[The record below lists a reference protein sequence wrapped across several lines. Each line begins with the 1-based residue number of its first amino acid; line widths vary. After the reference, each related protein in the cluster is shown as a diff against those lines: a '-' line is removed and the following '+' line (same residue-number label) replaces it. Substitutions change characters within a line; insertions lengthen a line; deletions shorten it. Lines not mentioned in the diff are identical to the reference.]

1 VSAADLQPSGSGP
14 AGREQAG
21 LEHAGSDRIGSLPMP
36 VAAQGASDADRVQL
50 PSQLLHARPNQRWQV
65 AEPNSETSSAL
76 ARAARIPQT
85 LAELLV
91 ARGITDADD
100 AFAFLNPEQTH
111 LHNPLLMRGMNEA
124 VDRLERAIALH
135 EPVLLYGDYDVDGT
149 TAVVLL
155 KTAIEMLGGVVRFHV
170 PHRLREGYG
179 LQSSVLE
186 SAYAEG
192 VRLVITVDT
201 GMRAFAEA
209 ETARRLGL
217 DLIITDHHLLEAGDA
232 VPHALAILNPNQPG
246 CAYPEKSL
254 CGAAIALKLAQALLE
269 RRDATKTRE
278 KTLPSFLKMAA
289 IATIAD
295 AVPLRGENRTI
306 ATLGL
311 RELRRPA
318 GVGLRALFAAAALDP
333 STKQLTGFDVAFR
346 IAPRINAAGR
356 MDVASEVI
364 ELFSTRDAAR
374 AAELAAKLER
384 LNRERRETEAAALAA
399 IHARLGADAELIADR
414 LLVVDGDGWH
424 RGVIG
429 ILASRVVE
437 RTAKPA
443 IVVSVEDGLAHG
455 SGRSVDGF
463 QLLNALESCAD
474 LFTRFGGHAFAVGFA
489 MPAENLPYLK
499 LRLRAYAELHL
510 AAREPEHMLRIHAEL
525 PLDRITPVLAGWL
538 RKLEPLGHGNPE
550 PIFLARKVRVVSA
563 RIMKERHIRL
573 ELTQRPESS
582 SAPHSFSTPAGSRAV
597 IRAVGWD
604 MAARA
609 AALQIAQGSLIDIA
623 YRIRE
628 NDHPEFGGLEVEIA
642 GLRLFEQMPKD
653 NEAHA

>member
-1 VSAADLQPSGSGP
+1 VSAAAP
-14 AGREQAG
+14 A
-21 LEHAGSDRIGSLPMP
+21 S
-36 VAAQGASDADRVQL
+36 VK
-50 PSQLLHARPNQRWQV
+50 RPNQRWQM
-65 AEPNSETSSAL
+65 AEPHLEASTAL
-76 ARAARIPQT
+76 AKAAHLPQV

-91 ARGITDADD
+91 SRGINEASE
-100 AFAFLNPEQTH
+100 AFAFLNPELAH
-111 LHNPLLMRGMNEA
+111 LNDPLLMLGMEA
-124 VDRLERAIALH
+124 AVTRLEQAIARH

-155 KTAIEMLGGVVRFHV
+155 KTSIEMLGGTVRFHV

-186 SAYAEG
+186 AAYADG

-209 ETARRLGL
+209 ETARKLGL

-232 VPHALAILNPNQPG
+232 VPHALAILNPNRPG
-246 CAYPEKSL
+246 CCYPEKSL
-254 CGAAIALKLAQALLE
+254 CGAAIALKLAQAVLE
-269 RRDATKTRE
+269 RRDAVRTRE

-295 AVPLRGENRTI
+295 AVPLRGENRVI

-311 RELRRPA
+311 RELRHPA
-318 GVGLRALFAAAALDP
+318 GAGLRALFAAATIDP
-333 STKQLTGFDVAFR
+333 ATKQITGFDVAFR

-364 ELFSTRDAAR
+364 ELFSTRDPVR
-374 AAELAAKLER
+374 AAELAGKLER
-384 LNRERRETEAAALAA
+384 LNRERRDTEATALAA
-399 IHARLGADAELIADR
+399 IQAMLAADAGLAAPELNSAR
-414 LLVVDGDGWH
+414 LLVIDGDGWH

-443 IVVSVEDGLAHG
+443 IVVSVEEGVAHG

-463 QLLNALESCAD
+463 QLLDAIESCAD
-474 LFTRFGGHAFAVGFA
+474 LFTRFGGHAFAIGFA
-489 MPAENLPYLK
+489 MPAENLPALK
-499 LRLRAYAELHL
+499 QRLRAYAEEHL
-510 AAREPEHMLRIHAEL
+510 PAGDPEHVLRIHAEL

-538 RKLEPLGHGNPE
+538 RQLEPLGHGNPE
-550 PIFLARKVRVVSA
+550 PIFVAHRVRLLAA
-563 RIMKERHIRL
+563 PRIMKERHIRL
-573 ELTQRPESS
+573 ELAQESPVL
-582 SAPHSFSTPAGSRAV
+582 AAGRAA

-604 MAARA
+604 LAERA
-609 AALQIAQGSLIDIA
+609 AALALTQGSLIDIA

-628 NDHPEFGGLEVEIA
+628 NDHPEFGGLELEIA
-642 GLRLFEQMPKD
+642 GIRLFENGP
-653 NEAHA
+653 ESTHAHD

>member
-1 VSAADLQPSGSGP
+1 VSGAGAEGNGAASPRGEARIEARKLPRQRWSFVEPHPAEAAALASAA
-14 AGREQAG
+14 R
-21 LEHAGSDRIGSLPMP
+21 LP
-36 VAAQGASDADRVQL
+36 
-50 PSQLLHARPNQRWQV
+50 QV
-65 AEPNSETSSAL
+65 
-76 ARAARIPQT
+76 

-91 ARGITDADD
+91 ARGITQPAD
-100 AFAFLNPEQTH
+100 AFAFLNPETAH
-111 LHNPLLMRGMNEA
+111 LHDPFLMLGMDAA
-124 VDRLERAIALH
+124 VVRLERAIAAR

-186 SAYAEG
+186 AAYAEG

-201 GMRAFAEA
+201 GMRAFVEA

-232 VPHALAILNPNQPG
+232 VPHALAILNPNQPA
-246 CAYPEKSL
+246 CAYPEKFL
-254 CGAAIALKLAQALLE
+254 CGAAIAMKLAQAILE
-269 RRDATKTRE
+269 RRDAARTRE

-295 AVPLRGENRTI
+295 AVPLRGENRVI
-306 ATLGL
+306 AALGL
-311 RELRRPA
+311 KELRRPA

-333 STKQLTGFDVAFR
+333 AAKAITGFDVAFR
-346 IAPRINAAGR
+346 LAPRINAAGR

-364 ELFSTRDAAR
+364 ELFTTRDAAR

-384 LNRERRETEAAALAA
+384 LNRERRETEAAALSA
-399 IHARLGADAELIADR
+399 IEARLADRSELGAELATDR
-414 LLVVDGDGWH
+414 LLVIDGDGWH

-443 IVVSVEDGLAHG
+443 IVVSVEDGPEGGIAHG

-474 LFTRFGGHAFAVGFA
+474 LFTRFGGHAFAIGFA
-489 MPAENLPYLK
+489 LPAASLPELK
-499 LRLRAYAELHL
+499 RRLRLYAEEHL
-510 AAREPEHMLRIHAEL
+510 ASREPEHRLSIHAEL

-538 RKLEPLGHGNPE
+538 RKLEPFGHGNPE
-550 PIFLARKVRVVSA
+550 PVFVARRTRLLSA
-563 RIMKERHIRL
+563 PRLMKERHLRL
-573 ELTQRPESS
+573 ELAQDSVQPQPLPGSS
-582 SAPHSFSTPAGSRAV
+582 GAV
-597 IRAVGWD
+597 RAVGWN

-609 AALQIAQGSLIDIA
+609 QALGLAQGSLIDLA

-628 NDHPEFGGLEVEIA
+628 NEHPEYGGLEAEIA
-642 GLRLFEQMPKD
+642 GIEP
-653 NEAHA
+653 A